1 MTLSNLIHAVG
12 DGNVEFQN
20 LDDVTTN
27 VQATKGGVRVTFG
40 THVISVTDF
49 VSAAFSEKM
58 GLVIWL
64 PRDKVD
70 AAMSQTEVKG

>member
-1 MTLSNLIHAVG
+1 MTLSDLIRAVG
-12 DGNVEFQN
+12 DENVEFQN

-40 THVISVTDF
+40 THAICVTDF
-49 VSAAFSEKM
+49 ISHAFSKKM

-70 AAMSQTEVKG
+70 AATSQTEVKG